1 MLNRLRPNLFRLP
14 PRLVAALAALVLAA
28 AALTPAGLAAD
39 VADIGFID
47 QSALSNL
54 PPFASANRKLQA
66 IKADLDRQFGAR
78 IRNVKNQNDQA
89 RIAQEFQ
96 NKFAAQQRQLLAPL
110 FQRAQISIAS
120 VASSKNL
127 SVVVDKR
134 IIIYGGQDVTRDV
147 IDLFSGVGDPVPPVS
162 TPPPSSVGYVDETQI
177 NQVEKV
183 KKANDDFTKFQN
195 DESNSAQSKMR
206 AAKTDQ
212 ERQQIFKDAQKAL
225 LDKRKE
231 LVDPVVDATRNAIAD
246 VARKKGL
253 ALVIDRS
260 NLVYGGTDI
269 TSDVTNALK

>member
-1 MLNRLRPNLFRLP
+1 
-14 PRLVAALAALVLAA
+14 VAALVLAV

-39 VADIGFID
+39 VTDIGFID
-47 QSALSNL
+47 QGALSNV
-54 PPFASANRKLQA
+54 PAFAAANRKLTA

-78 IRNVKNQNDQA
+78 LRGVKNQNDQS
-89 RIAQEFQ
+89 RIAQDFQ
-96 NKFAAQQRQLLAPL
+96 NKFATQQRQLLGPL
-110 FQRAQISIAS
+110 FQRAQVAIAS

-134 IIIYGGQDVTRDV
+134 IVIVGGQDVTRDV
-147 IDLFSGVGDPVPPVS
+147 IDLFNGVGEPVPPAS
-162 TPPPSSVGYVDETQI
+162 TPPPSSVGYVDELQI
-177 NQVEKV
+177 NQLPKI

-195 DESNSAQSKMR
+195 EESNAAQGKMR
-206 AAKTDQ
+206 AARTDQ

-231 LVDPVVDATRNAIAD
+231 IVDPVVDATRNAIAD

-260 NLVYGGTDI
+260 NLIYGGTDI
-269 TSDVTNALK
+269 TTDVTNALK